1 MVVVGQ
7 NQVKNRHMGSLA
19 LESHL
24 NISSIRFKGAQLFE
38 MSAFVWTSEQRGWC
52 LLAQAR
58 QPPLAARPPNVCGKR
73 PSLHSAGSLP
83 QVTQSLGEGVAGS
96 RGLSPASHEPAV
108 WEAEQRGLT
117 FRERQCRHLSCSIL
131 LFKTT

>member
-24 NISSIRFKGAQLFE
+24 NISSICFKGAQLFE
-38 MSAFVWTSEQRGWC
+38 MSAFVWTSEQSGWC

-58 QPPLAARPPNVCGKR
+58 QPPLAAQPPGASAP
-73 PSLHSAGSLP
+73 PSTLLGAHRR
-83 QVTQSLGEGVAGS
+83 SLGHSEKVWQ
-96 RGLSPASHEPAV
+96 GLKDDLQPPMS
-108 WEAEQRGLT
+108 Q
-117 FRERQCRHLSCSIL
+117 
-131 LFKTT
+131 LFGKQSSVG